1 MSFETTKIVRL
12 LKELDNLDFAD
23 IIDMLETGDGEV
35 LFFSADSGLIFR
47 SSPGTCFI
55 AVTGNDRESLYEHII
70 PSGLYSVH
78 DDETADYMRRKLG
91 FEGDE
96 PCYLY
101 VFTEDSI
108 EDSPCDIR
116 PLDESFIP
124 IVLQHYDAGEE
135 YIRERISSGNLFG
148 AFIPESCLAGFAGFH
163 SEGAMGML
171 EVMPEYRRHGIGE
184 ALERFLI
191 KEALKRGH
199 VPYCNV
205 YISNEKSIRLQTK
218 LGLKRGSRF
227 SHWIRKSDLPEECT
241 K

>member
-23 IIDMLETGDGEV
+23 IIDMLETGDGDV

-47 SSPGTCFI
+47 SLPGTCFI

-148 AFIPESCLAGFAGFH
+148 AFISESCLAGFAGFH

-171 EVMPEYRRHGIGE
+171 EILPRYRRMGYGRLME
-184 ALERFLI
+184 SFLI
-191 KEALKRGH
+191 DKALSEGRMA
-199 VPYCNV
+199 YCNV
-205 YISNEKSIRLQTK
+205 YRSNEASISLQRR
-218 LGLKRGSRF
+218 LGLVA
-227 SHWIRKSDLPEECT
+227 SDMLTSWLWRDE
-241 K
+241 